1 VCIQIKGRNK
11 FLIHKLNSLWKHVGH
26 CEVLVAMPWMKKEK
40 HYFLKN
46 NIHVVNE
53 KLYFAKG
60 FETML

>member
-1 VCIQIKGRNK
+1 
-11 FLIHKLNSLWKHVGH
+11 
-26 CEVLVAMPWMKKEK
+26 MPWMKKEK

-46 NIHVVNE
+46 NIHVANE